1 MGTSLQSYITPVLH
15 HSSPTSLQSYITP
28 VLQHSSVITP
38 LLSLLVT
45 VQEMPEAPRPPAV
58 GSAIVA
64 QSVGRLLKD
73 SCQLKYSVQDINIEP
88 TPHQL
93 RVSQSLAKLNIP
105 AWYTDKQRNV
115 GDNLK
120 WKKSERGSSSW
131 RRKCGT
137 QSCAVSRPTTPDNI
151 SLSTSTITLRNLS
164 ASRSNFRWSYFGGKE
179 NSRVETQQPV
189 NSEVDTATLN
199 TPTLNTAAS
208 ASSPGS
214 TSIKSTNSFLSY
226 KQPYFGW
233 RSQERLKLNNGLL
246 TSPSQRLA
254 SSLLSPPR
262 LHRIAE

>member
-1 MGTSLQSYITPVLH
+1 ML
-15 HSSPTSLQSYITP
+15 
-28 VLQHSSVITP
+28 
-38 LLSLLVT
+38 
-45 VQEMPEAPRPPAV
+45 
-58 GSAIVA
+58 
-64 QSVGRLLKD
+64 GR
-73 SCQLKYSVQDINIEP
+73 
-88 TPHQL
+88 
-93 RVSQSLAKLNIP
+93 
-105 AWYTDKQRNV
+105 
-115 GDNLK
+115 
-120 WKKSERGSSSW
+120 SSW

-151 SLSTSTITLRNLS
+151 SLSSSTITLRNLS

-179 NSRVETQQPV
+179 NSRGGERQRSTSTSLTYIAVETQQPV
-189 NSEVDTATLN
+189 NSEVDTATLP

-233 RSQERLKLNNGLL
+233 RSQERLKLNSGLL
-246 TSPSQRLA
+246 SSPSQRLA

>member
-1 MGTSLQSYITPVLH
+1 
-15 HSSPTSLQSYITP
+15 
-28 VLQHSSVITP
+28 
-38 LLSLLVT
+38 
-45 VQEMPEAPRPPAV
+45 MPEAPRPPAV

-73 SCQLKYSVQDINIEP
+73 SCQLKYS
-88 TPHQL
+88 
-93 RVSQSLAKLNIP
+93 SLAKLNIP

-120 WKKSERGSSSW
+120 WKKSERGSSW

-179 NSRVETQQPV
+179 NSRGESDEPV
-189 NSEVDTATLN
+189 NSEVDTARLSN
-199 TPTLNTAAS
+199 TKYPPTAS
-208 ASSPGS
+208 VSSGS
-214 TSIKSTNSFLSY
+214 PSSGSVKSSSSLVSY

-233 RSQERLKLNNGLL
+233 RSQERAKLTSSYL

-254 SSLLSPPR
+254 SSVLSTSR
-262 LHRIAE
+262 LQRIAE